1 MPCNIENKN
10 WLTSFKE
17 KISCGVGSIPA
28 DQMRTAIIGLQ
39 IENLIERC
47 STILDSDASGCNI
60 ETSVTLSSLFE
71 RIKCGVML
79 TEAEVLWAQSN
90 ILIKNGLCDTLEV
103 TEDPDDSFEIIAAGI
118 HPWAGGSTTADSI
131 SVVGLLF
138 TDIVITTL
146 VQRASNEQLIVSV
159 NDAAND
165 QIDLLLS
172 HNGTNTTT
180 KIAYQV
186 LRANP

>member
-17 KISCGVGSIPA
+17 KIACGVGSIPV
-28 DQMRTAIIGLQ
+28 DQMRTANIGLQ
-39 IENLIERC
+39 IENLIEKC
-47 STILDSDASGCNI
+47 ATILDSDAAGCNI
-60 ETSVTLSSLFE
+60 ATSVTLSSLYE

-90 ILIKNGLCDTLEV
+90 ILIKNGLCDIQSV
-103 TEDPDDSFEIIAAGI
+103 DGDPVDEFEIFAAGI
-118 HPWAGGSTTADSI
+118 HPWAGGAATTDSI
-131 SVVGLLF
+131 AVVGLLA

-146 VQRASNEQLIVSV
+146 IARASTETLILSV

-165 QIDLLLS
+165 QIDLTLS
-172 HNGTNTTT
+172 ANGTNTTT

-186 LRANP
+186 LRAN

>member
-17 KISCGVGSIPA
+17 KIACGVGSIPV
-28 DQMRTAIIGLQ
+28 DQMRTAVVGLQ
-39 IENLIERC
+39 IENLLARC
-47 STILDSDASGCNI
+47 PTILDSDASGCNI
-60 ETSVTLSSLFE
+60 ATSVTLSSLYE

-90 ILIKNGLCDTLEV
+90 ILIKNGLCDTLEE
-103 TEDPDDSFEIIAAGI
+103 TEDPDDGFEIFAAGI
-118 HPWAGGSTTADSI
+118 YSWDGGADTTGSI
-131 SVVGLLF
+131 PVTGLLA

-165 QIDLLLS
+165 QINLLLN

>member
-17 KISCGVGSIPA
+17 KIACGVGSITV
-28 DQMRTAIIGLQ
+28 DQMRTAIIGFQ
-39 IENLIERC
+39 IENLLERC
-47 STILDSDASGCNI
+47 PTILDGDDAGCNI
-60 ETSVTLSSLFE
+60 ATSVTLSSMYE

-79 TEAEVLWAQSN
+79 TEAETLWAQSN
-90 ILIKNGLCDTLEV
+90 ILIKVGLCDIQTADN
-103 TEDPDDSFEIIAAGI
+103 DPVDGFEIIADGI
-118 HPWAGGSTTADSI
+118 HPWAGGSTTADFI
-131 SVVGLLF
+131 SVVGLLS

-146 VQRASNEQLIVSV
+146 VQRASNEALIVSL

-165 QIDLLLS
+165 QIDLTLS
-172 HNGTNTTT
+172 HNGTNATT

-186 LRANP
+186 LRAN